1 MPFPGVSV
9 GVTNGNLLRSIDAP
23 DGVGAIVATA
33 AIAENIGKVQQVFS
47 LQDAEK
53 KGYTLADEP
62 FLHGLIEVFYKEI
75 GGNQKLWIMGVAET
89 MTMTDVLDSTKA
101 EGLNKLLMAA
111 VGDITRVVVAR
122 KPSAGYNAGTK
133 FLDTDVESAVLG
145 SLPLCQAWQKKNQPV
160 RVFIEGRV
168 ANQDVINDFKPN
180 TANNSFVGVVL
191 GGTEPDGSAAVSV
204 ALARACKYPVHVKI
218 GSGQNGALSVGQIYI
233 GSQAIEERLD
243 MENLHDEG
251 FITFHRR
258 PGTAGYYF
266 GVDNMCSADDYRILV
281 HGGVI
286 DKAQRITAAAY
297 TPYIEDYVRI
307 NTDGTINDTDA
318 KHLEDILA
326 ASIRSGMGTQIS
338 DVEVVIDP
346 NQDIINTS
354 TLQVQVKILPLGYLT
369 WITVTLGLTTQLQA
383 A

>member
-9 GVTNGNLLRSIDAP
+9 GVANGNLLRSIDAP

-33 AIAENIGKVQQVFS
+33 MVADTIGVVQQVFS

-53 KGYTLADEP
+53 KGYTKDTEP
-62 FLHGLIEVFYKEI
+62 FLHGLIEEFYKEI

-89 MTMTDVLDSTKA
+89 MTMADVLDSTKP
-101 EGLNKLLMAA
+101 EGLTKLLMASF
-111 VGDITRVVVAR
+111 GEITRVAIAR
-122 KPSAGYNAGTK
+122 KPVEGYDAGTK
-133 FLDTDVESAVLG
+133 FLDADVEAAVLG
-145 SLPLCQAWQKKNQPV
+145 SLPLCQTWQKKNQPV
-160 RVFIEGRV
+160 RIFIEGRV
-168 ANQDVINDFKPN
+168 VNKDTINDFKPN
-180 TANNSFVGVVL
+180 TASNSFVGVVL
-191 GGTEPDGSAAVSV
+191 GGTKNDGSAAVSV

-233 GSQAIEERLD
+233 GSQVIEERMD
-243 MENLHDEG
+243 IENLHDEG
-251 FITFHRR
+251 FITFQRR
-258 PGTAGYYF
+258 PGAAGYYF
-266 GVDNMCSADDYRILV
+266 GVDNMCSSDDYRILV

-297 TPYIEDYVRI
+297 TPYIEDYVRV

-318 KHLEDILA
+318 KHLEDILT
-326 ASIRSGMGTQIS
+326 ASLRSGMGSQIS

-354 TLQVQVKILPLGYLT
+354 TLEVQVKILPLGYLT